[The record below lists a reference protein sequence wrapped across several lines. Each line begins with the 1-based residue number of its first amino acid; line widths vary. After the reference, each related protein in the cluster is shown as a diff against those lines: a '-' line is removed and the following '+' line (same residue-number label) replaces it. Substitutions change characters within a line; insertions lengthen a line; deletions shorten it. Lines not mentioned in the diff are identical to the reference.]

1 MITIA
6 HIFYN
11 QHALLPIHEKAW
23 EAHPADAARY
33 TIIDDASPVP
43 ASLCRPRLSTYR
55 VARDIPWNIAGARNL
70 AFHTAQTE
78 WVLCA
83 DIDHV
88 VTAEA
93 LARILALDLTDPR
106 RAYLFKRRDNT
117 GYVGV
122 DAVINILMNREAF
135 FAMGGY
141 DEDFSGHY
149 GREETFFLQCL
160 RHHRITQVTCGDIF
174 LDWHPRLG
182 KTQNLPRNKSVNS
195 VIYDTKLAQLRDG
208 AYHNGPLLRFD
219 WELAACVSPGAPA
232 TLSTGPY
239 EPA

>member
-23 EAHPADAARY
+23 AAHPADAACY
-33 TIIDDASPVP
+33 TIIDDASPLA
-43 ASLCRPRLSTYR
+43 ASLCRPGLSIYR
-55 VARDIPWNIAGARNL
+55 VTQDIPWNIAGARNL
-70 AFHTAQTE
+70 AFHTAGTD

-88 VTAEA
+88 VTAQA
-93 LARILALDLTDPR
+93 LAQILTLDLTNPR
-106 RAYLFKRRDNT
+106 RAYLFKRRDET

-122 DAVINILMNREAF
+122 DAVINILMSRDAF

-160 RHHRITQVTCGDIF
+160 RHHRIEQVMCGDIF
-174 LDWHPRLG
+174 LEWYPRLG
-182 KTQNLPRNKSVNS
+182 KMQHLARDKAVNS
-195 VIYDTKLAQLRDG
+195 TICDAKLAQLREG
-208 AYHNGPLLRFD
+208 RYRNGPRLRFD
-219 WELAACVSPGAPA
+219 WSPV
-232 TLSTGPY
+232 
-239 EPA
+239 